1 MAQMRT
7 DELRELLERY
17 PHLDR
22 RELRRLREL
31 YRSATATEVIAIK
44 SSATLARKA
53 ERLDDRDGSPG
64 DVLLIAAA
72 AALVGTAEVGVSAA
86 MDYRFQSELV
96 QVQHANHATGDGGS
110 GLHIAPAEAI
120 QKSLDTDLLGV
131 RYGSGIDLAAN
142 VVLVGWVAALRG
154 GRLGV
159 APRRTR
165 TAG

>member
-1 MAQMRT
+1 VGRPADPDLGAALMAQMRT

-31 YRSATATEVIAIK
+31 YRTATATEVIAIK

-72 AALVGTAEVGVSAA
+72 AATLGILLFL
-86 MDYRFQSELV
+86 M
-96 QVQHANHATGDGGS
+96 TG
-110 GLHIAPAEAI
+110 
-120 QKSLDTDLLGV
+120 LG
-131 RYGSGIDLAAN
+131 
-142 VVLVGWVAALRG
+142 
-154 GRLGV
+154 
-159 APRRTR
+159 
-165 TAG
+165 